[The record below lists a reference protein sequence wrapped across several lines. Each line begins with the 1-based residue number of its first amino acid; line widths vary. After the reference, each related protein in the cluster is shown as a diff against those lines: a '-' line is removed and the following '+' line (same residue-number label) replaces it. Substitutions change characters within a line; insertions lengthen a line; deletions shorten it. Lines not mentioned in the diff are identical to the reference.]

1 MPTCQATSL
10 VKNGCG
16 ARLRLKDIVARYEKT
31 APQLAAWLEQSAL
44 EAITVL
50 TIPLAHR
57 PRLPTTNRLERLN
70 KEIKRRT
77 RVATLFPSE
86 ASLPPSNPK
95 SATTGKP
102 IAPTSTWKPDDPPL
116 KNLIYRKGVLYRRRQ
131 RCSLPAKIYSTTTNA
146 FGVILL

>member
-86 ASLPPSNPK
+86 ASLPRLASAIQSEISN
-95 SATTGKP
+95 
-102 IAPTSTWKPDDPPL
+102 D
-116 KNLIYRKGVLYRRRQ
+116 RE
-131 RCSLPAKIYSTTTNA
+131 TNRTYLNMEA
-146 FGVILL
+146 R